1 MLKTWLPKYKDSL
14 TFAGILLPS
23 IIYTTNVN
31 LLTNNYLKVYRKEK
45 EMFKL
50 NVGCILIELCGL
62 CVISYFIKN
71 VTLVLLW
78 TVLIILL
85 RSLRAEQIVSGL
97 IGFSFLK
104 EQKREIAL
112 SILFVVCVISMNWWQ
127 GFLLYAAGV
136 LVYFNSCIKNKW
148 RGSLI
153 KLLGK

>member
-1 MLKTWLPKYKDSL
+1 M
-14 TFAGILLPS
+14 
-23 IIYTTNVN
+23 
-31 LLTNNYLKVYRKEK
+31 
-45 EMFKL
+45 
-50 NVGCILIELCGL
+50 
-62 CVISYFIKN
+62 ISYFIKN